1 MKMTRLSVHRALME
15 LKTLDKRIERATKAT
30 FVGYKV
36 GEEGTPSNYKS
47 VQEFIDTVKNN
58 HQSVR
63 DLIKRRNAIKA
74 AIIKSNA
81 ETSVEI
87 AGVPMTIAEAIDRK
101 AAISY
106 EKALLAQFEHQYRT
120 VQFKVQTEEQ
130 VMQQRIDKRVEDITG
145 KDKKADVS
153 EQEDI
158 EKMVKRRYQPEI
170 IDPLELRTY
179 IEKFKQEIEDFELE
193 VDPVLSESNGHTFIE
208 VE

>member
-1 MKMTRLSVHRALME
+1 MTRLSVHRALME

-30 FVGYKV
+30 FVSYKV
-36 GEEGTPSNYKS
+36 GEEGVPANYKTI
-47 VQEFIDTVKNN
+47 QEFVETVKDN
-58 HQSVR
+58 HKSVT

-81 ETSVEI
+81 ETTVEV

-101 AAISY
+101 SAIVY

-120 VQFKVQTEEQ
+120 ILFKVQSEEQ
-130 VMQQRIDKRVEDITG
+130 QMQQRIDKRVEDITG

-193 VDPVLSESNGHTFIE
+193 VDPILSESNANTFIE
-208 VE
+208 VV